1 MDALGRALIER
12 RRTRELPALLKE
24 MKGPIAEICG
34 LLDADIGDPE
44 KSGLRNQLKNDYETL
59 KRKQIR
65 FIRDNEGKMSAS
77 DKRALIEELVKMS
90 DDEAA
95 GDRTLAATQAA
106 LKQLAVTHGALAES
120 GNAKES
126 PVFRTMLS
134 ELESDG
140 QQLQGFYSKL
150 PTQ

>member
-1 MDALGRALIER
+1 M
-12 RRTRELPALLKE
+12 PAILKE
-24 MKGPIAEICG
+24 MKEPIAQICM
-34 LLDADIGDPE
+34 LLEADIGDPE
-44 KSGLRNQLKNDYETL
+44 KSGLRNQLKNDYDTL

-65 FIRDNEGKMSAS
+65 FIRDNEATMSTS
-77 DKRALIEELVKMS
+77 DKRTLIEELAKMS

-95 GDRTLAATQAA
+95 GDKTLAATQAA
-106 LKQLAVTHGALAES
+106 LKQLSATHTALTES

-134 ELESDG
+134 ELVSDG

-150 PTQ
+150 PAQ